1 MKKLLFILALLHS
14 FFGQAQKAT
23 HDSVS
28 PSPLPVP
35 TETYPYKAEIL
46 NQLNVVSTWS
56 AKKQQWFYE
65 NFTFP
70 GNVTIPKKP
79 IKDYPGD
86 E

>member
-1 MKKLLFILALLHS
+1 MKTLFFILAVLCS
-14 FFGQAQKAT
+14 FCGQAQKTT

-28 PSPLPVP
+28 PSPPCVP
-35 TETYPYKAEIL
+35 TETYPHKAEIL

-79 IKDYPGD
+79 IEDYPGD